1 MKNVQI
7 ILNAILSKDIFEYIL
22 VDRKLHVISASQG
35 VRKYVNAMPK
45 EGDDVLE
52 YLPELVGNE
61 EEIKQIF
68 IKKYCL
74 YTLESVYKNND
85 YVNISVEYCD
95 QNTAIILLHNITAI
109 TRAQQ
114 NLLQYSNESTL
125 LYNTLQK
132 VVDSQNTMLFVTNA
146 EKIEFANKKFL
157 NFFHAENIEEI
168 QKKELKLYQKLDAS
182 LQNYRDLFAS
192 LKEGEKYLKLG
203 KDIFIVQATQIE
215 AAHTLFTLTKI
226 TDFPHE
232 MQLDPLTG
240 LYRKDYLNEMVE
252 KSLQEKRNFALVVMD
267 LDNFKQINDT
277 YGHLTGD
284 KVLKAFVMVLKQ
296 HIRKTDLLVRWGGD
310 EFLLFLEDGSPE
322 NAILKI
328 ENIRKLIDEYH
339 FETIDHLSCSFGLSY
354 AKENDSVD
362 SLLQRA
368 DKALYEAKIKGK
380 NKVLF
385 KEE

>member
-7 ILNAILSKDIFEYIL
+7 ILNAILSKNIFEYIL

-45 EGDDVLE
+45 EGDDVLK

-61 EEIKQIF
+61 EEIKEIF
-68 IKKYCL
+68 VKKYCL

-85 YVNISVEYCD
+85 YVNMSVEYCD

-114 NLLQYSNESTL
+114 SLLQYSNESTL

-168 QKKELKLYQKLDAS
+168 QKKELKLYQRFDTS
-182 LQNYRDLFAS
+182 LQNYRDLFVF

-215 AAHTLFTLTKI
+215 LAHTLFTLTKI

-267 LDNFKQINDT
+267 LDNFKLINDT

-284 KVLKAFVMVLKQ
+284 KVLKAFVMILKQ

-322 NAILKI
+322 DAILKI
-328 ENIRKLIDEYH
+328 ESIRKLIDKYH
-339 FETIDHLSCSFGLSY
+339 FETIGHLSCSFGLSY

-380 NKVLF
+380 NRVLF
-385 KEE
+385 KED